1 MKRKWLYNKKVI
13 ITGASGGIGFAV
25 AKILI
30 TKYNCTILGIAR
42 NVEKLQIAKES
53 LKEFSNKFIYLSKD
67 VSKKESWESIKDYLI
82 ENDFMPDVLI
92 NNAGFMLPFAKFE
105 KYSDEEITEIV
116 NTNLMSVINSTKILI
131 PLLKKSSTPAIVNIS
146 SSAGRCAVV
155 GQSMYCATK
164 FAVKG
169 FTDTL
174 RVEYNKQIYVCGVYP
189 GFIKTDILNR
199 QNVDTKNN
207 KLINKMMM
215 PVDKAAKKIVKGIRK
230 RRKQVCMGFDGRF
243 LAFFS
248 KVMPVYGPFIAA
260 KVLKMSKMDLFND
273 VFDNE

>member
-1 MKRKWLYNKKVI
+1 
-13 ITGASGGIGFAV
+13 
-25 AKILI
+25 
-30 TKYNCTILGIAR
+30 
-42 NVEKLQIAKES
+42 
-53 LKEFSNKFIYLSKD
+53 
-67 VSKKESWESIKDYLI
+67 
-82 ENDFMPDVLI
+82 MPDLLI

-105 KYSDEEITEIV
+105 KYSDEEINDIV
-116 NTNLMSVINSTKILI
+116 NTNFMSIINSTKILL
-131 PLLKKSSTPAIVNIS
+131 PLLRKSTTPAIVNIS
-146 SSAGRCAVV
+146 SAAGKCAVV

-174 RVEYNKQIYVCGVYP
+174 RVEYNKQVYVCGVHP

-215 PVDKAAKKIVKGIRK
+215 PVEKAAKKIVKGIRK
-230 RRKQVCMGFDGRF
+230 RRKQICMGFDGRF
-243 LAFFS
+243 LAFFA
-248 KVMPVYGPFIAA
+248 KVMPIYGPFIIA
-260 KVLKMSKMDLFND
+260 KVLKISKMDLFND

>member
-25 AKILI
+25 SKILI
-30 TKYNCTILGIAR
+30 QKYGCTILGIAR
-42 NVEKLQIAKES
+42 NEEKLKKAKER
-53 LKEFSNKFIYLSKD
+53 LGEFSNKFIYLSKD
-67 VSKKESWESIKDYLI
+67 VSTKESWESIRDYLI
-82 ENDFMPDVLI
+82 ETDFIPDILI

-105 KYSDEEITEIV
+105 KYSDEEIVEIV
-116 NTNLMSVINSTKILI
+116 NTNLMSIINSTKILI
-131 PLLKKSSTPAIVNIS
+131 PLLKKSNTPAIINV
-146 SSAGRCAVV
+146 SSAAGKCAVV

-174 RVEYNKQIYVCGVYP
+174 RVEYKNQIYVCGIHP

-215 PVDKAAKKIVKGIRK
+215 PVDKAAKKIVKGIKKRK
-230 RRKQVCMGFDGRF
+230 KQISMGFDGRF
-243 LAFFS
+243 LSFCARF
-248 KVMPVYGPFIAA
+248 MPILGPYLIA

-273 VFDNE
+273 VFEN